1 MIVVDELCKCGMI
14 HPSTQQ
20 QESEM
25 KYKLNFARD
34 VDTDEPDVYILNL
47 PNGFRFDHDP
57 CAIEHVRAYDTIKE
71 IKDDIKDFVV
81 PCNCKDCVKG

>member
-1 MIVVDELCKCGMI
+1 
-14 HPSTQQ
+14 
-20 QESEM
+20 M

-57 CAIEHVRAYDTIKE
+57 CAIEHVRAYDTIQE

-81 PCNCKDCVKG
+81 PCNCKDCVK